1 MRHLIAAALVVSPL
15 MLNAQ
20 TATSAQNP
28 RLAAMQSNVTTASM
42 MMSSA
47 LAPAA
52 DRTPAIPA
60 QPRVSTGVVEPKLIH
75 TVAIHQDTVGA
86 MSLARI
92 RRSATLSMIVD
103 QEGKP
108 TEVKIVK
115 SAGPDLDQNILEA
128 VSQYRFRPA
137 TVSGQKTAM
146 PLNLHMDIQL
156 AQ

>member
-1 MRHLIAAALVVSPL
+1 MRLLIAAALVVSPL

-47 LAPAA
+47 SASAA
-52 DRTPAIPA
+52 DRSPAIPA
-60 QPRVSTGVVEPKLIH
+60 QQRVSTGVVEPKLIH
-75 TVAIHQDTVGA
+75 TVAIRQDTVGIV
-86 MSLARI
+86 SLRHI
-92 RRSATLSMIVD
+92 QRSATLSMIVD
-103 QEGKP
+103 QDGKP

-115 SAGPDLDQNILEA
+115 SAGPDLDQNIVEA

-146 PLNLHMDIQL
+146 SLNLHMNIQL

>member
-28 RLAAMQSNVTTASM
+28 HLAAMQSSVAVASNM
-42 MMSSA
+42 MPSA
-47 LAPAA
+47 SAA
-52 DRTPAIPA
+52 DRTQAVPAK
-60 QPRVSTGVVEPKLIH
+60 PRVSTGVIEPKLIH
-75 TVAIHQDTVGA
+75 TVAIRQDTIGVVSFG
-86 MSLARI
+86 RTQ
-92 RRSATLSMIVD
+92 RSAIVSMVVD
-103 QEGKP
+103 EDGKP
-108 TEVKIVK
+108 NDLKITK
-115 SAGPDLDQNILEA
+115 SAGPDLDPAILEA

-146 PLNLHMDIQL
+146 ELNLNLDIET